1 MGFLQAK
8 HNAHMQS
15 HLKGARTAVCSLAL
29 FCRDKAGSL
38 QAKNIQ
44 NQGATV

>member
-1 MGFLQAK
+1 MKFLQTK

-15 HLKGARTAVCSLAL
+15 RLKGAHTAARSLAL
-29 FCRDKAGSL
+29 FCRGKAGSL